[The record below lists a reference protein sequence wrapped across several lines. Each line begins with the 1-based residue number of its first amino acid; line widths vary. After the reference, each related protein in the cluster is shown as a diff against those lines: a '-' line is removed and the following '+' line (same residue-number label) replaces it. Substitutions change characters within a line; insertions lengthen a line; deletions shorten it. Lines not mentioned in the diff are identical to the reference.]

1 LYLKQ
6 CPETVYWLAVFALGA
21 IEINVI
27 LFDKKKKE

>member
-1 LYLKQ
+1 
-6 CPETVYWLAVFALGA
+6 VYWLAVFALGA